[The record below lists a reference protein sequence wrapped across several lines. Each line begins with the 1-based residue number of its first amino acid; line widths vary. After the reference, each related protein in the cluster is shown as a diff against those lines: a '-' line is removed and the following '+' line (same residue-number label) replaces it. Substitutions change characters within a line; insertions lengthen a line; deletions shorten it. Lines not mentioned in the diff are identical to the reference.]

1 MILVITYKLTFRL
14 ENINKF
20 KQKNIFMIKQI
31 STIDCG
37 ILNNCREDMVPYE
50 QC

>member
-20 KQKNIFMIKQI
+20 KQKNIFMKEIFFK
-31 STIDCG
+31 
-37 ILNNCREDMVPYE
+37 
-50 QC
+50 